1 MMEILLLL
9 VLTLTETYPDC
20 RLLTTGNRNTERRI
34 QLFKYFR
41 QNLVSGQLLK
51 FEPTEMSKD
60 GREVC
65 AGDGVDA
72 DNLLVRVLDKLRRVR
87 RPLHRVQPLVECSQE
102 HLGFGKL

>member
-1 MMEILLLL
+1 MMQILLLL

-20 RLLTTGNRNTERRI
+20 RLLTTGNRNTERRT
-34 QLFKYFR
+34 QLFKYF
-41 QNLVSGQLLK
+41 VKIWYLK
-51 FEPTEMSKD
+51 FKPTEVSEYR
-60 GREVC
+60 REVC

-72 DNLLVRVLDKLRRVR
+72 DDLLVRVLDKLRRVR

>member
-1 MMEILLLL
+1 MKILLLL
-9 VLTLTETYPDC
+9 LQTLTGTYPDC
-20 RLLTTGNRNTERRI
+20 RLLTTGSRNTERRI
-34 QLFKYFR
+34 QLFKHFR

-51 FEPTEMSKD
+51 FEPTEMSED

-102 HLGFGKL
+102 HLEFGKL